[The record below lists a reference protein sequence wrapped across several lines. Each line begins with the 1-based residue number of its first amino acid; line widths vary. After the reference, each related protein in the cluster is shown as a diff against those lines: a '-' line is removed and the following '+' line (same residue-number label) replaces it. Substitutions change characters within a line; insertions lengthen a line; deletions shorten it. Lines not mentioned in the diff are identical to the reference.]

1 MFRIWFSVFVKNTS
15 RFLDLLLDVGFFF
28 GGGGVRLLLIMLIK
42 LTYYAMLTVF
52 GTFAPRIKITL
63 LIF

>member
-28 GGGGVRLLLIMLIK
+28 GGGEGVG
-42 LTYYAMLTVF
+42 F
-52 GTFAPRIKITL
+52 C
-63 LIF
+63 